1 MSEDS
6 EAESGAGDAA
16 SSLPSTYARGLF
28 DHFVSR
34 RARGTDL
41 SSQDVHL
48 LLGWEAEGIPEG
60 WVVEGID
67 VAFAKLREA
76 PASISECRR
85 YVLKVVEA
93 RREKPVEAVA
103 NGAGAAAGDD
113 TPQAGVPAP
122 FCADEPGPLR
132 QLRLL
137 CRHPRAEVAAASERL
152 CEELRLMPAEALV
165 SFEVLL
171 GLESRLEEAVVA
183 LLPDEEQ
190 EALAEEA
197 QRMLRRERRGAD
209 AAAVRRART
218 RAYRALLEVPPLS

>member
-6 EAESGAGDAA
+6 EAKSGAGGAA
-16 SSLPSTYARGLF
+16 SSLASTYARGLF

-48 LLGWEAEGIPEG
+48 LLSWESEGIPEG

-85 YVLKVVEA
+85 YVVKVVEA
-93 RREKPVEAVA
+93 RREKPAEEVA
-103 NGAGAAAGDD
+103 NGGAEASSGEAPEAGL
-113 TPQAGVPAP
+113 PAP
-122 FCADEPGPLR
+122 FCAEEPGPLR

-137 CRHPRAEVAAASERL
+137 CRHPRAEVAAAAERL
-152 CEELRLMPAEALV
+152 CEALRLMPVEALV
-165 SFEVLL
+165 RFEVLL
-171 GLESRLEEAVVA
+171 GLELRLEEAVVA
-183 LLPDEEQ
+183 LLPAAEQ

-209 AAAVRRART
+209 AAAARRART

>member
-1 MSEDS
+1 MAADQPTEGA
-6 EAESGAGDAA
+6 EALR
-16 SSLPSTYARGLF
+16 SSYARGLF

-48 LLGWEAEGIPEG
+48 LLSWESEGIPEG

-85 YVLKVVEA
+85 FVLKVVEA
-93 RREKPVEAVA
+93 RREKPAEEVA
-103 NGAGAAAGDD
+103 NGAGAVSVDGAPEAGI
-113 TPQAGVPAP
+113 PAL
-122 FCADEPGPLR
+122 FCDDEPGPLR

-137 CRHPRAEVAAASERL
+137 CRHPRAEVATASERL
-152 CEELRLMPAEALV
+152 CEELRLMPVEALV

-183 LLPDEEQ
+183 LLSDEEQ

-209 AAAVRRART
+209 AAAARRART

>member
-6 EAESGAGDAA
+6 EAESGAGGAA

-28 DHFVSR
+28 DHFVTR

-93 RREKPVEAVA
+93 RRERPAEASA
-103 NGAGAAAGDD
+103 EGGADGSTGQAPEAGL
-113 TPQAGVPAP
+113 PAP

-152 CEELRLMPAEALV
+152 CEKLRLMPAEALV

-171 GLESRLEEAVVA
+171 GLELRLEEAVVA

-190 EALAEEA
+190 EALEEEA

-209 AAAVRRART
+209 AAAARRART

>member
-1 MSEDS
+1 
-6 EAESGAGDAA
+6 
-16 SSLPSTYARGLF
+16 
-28 DHFVSR
+28 
-34 RARGTDL
+34 
-41 SSQDVHL
+41 
-48 LLGWEAEGIPEG
+48 
-60 WVVEGID
+60 VVEGID

-93 RREKPVEAVA
+93 RREKPAEASA
-103 NGAGAAAGDD
+103 DGGAEAASGEA
-113 TPQAGVPAP
+113 PEARIPAP
-122 FCADEPGPLR
+122 FCAEEPGPLR

-137 CRHPRAEVAAASERL
+137 CRHPRAEVATAAERL
-152 CEELRLMPAEALV
+152 CAELRLMPAEALV
-165 SFEVLL
+165 RFDVLL

-190 EALAEEA
+190 EALEEEA

-209 AAAVRRART
+209 AAAARRART